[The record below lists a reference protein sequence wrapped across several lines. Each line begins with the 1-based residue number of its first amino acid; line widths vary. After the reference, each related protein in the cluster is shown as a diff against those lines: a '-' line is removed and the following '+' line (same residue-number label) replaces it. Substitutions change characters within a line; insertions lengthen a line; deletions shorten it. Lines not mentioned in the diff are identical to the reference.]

1 MFLALRRSVSAKE
14 DTMTRL
20 GSLVFCAVSV
30 MGIAFHGC
38 GGGSS
43 GGGAGGSGAGGTVSA
58 GGALGTGGAG
68 SGLGGTGV
76 VAAIVPVDN
85 AVTGWVLDPSEPKV
99 AGKVAAIATTQTA
112 AVDLI
117 DGGADPF
124 YGASFAPT
132 VFAWQNY
139 MNSTVNPPDGYTL
152 ILYVLQMPSV
162 AQATALYDSLVD
174 GTHSLYSTNT
184 WTDASVGD
192 KARITNSGTD
202 WWINFRKGTYYSQ
215 VRLTYAEKTDLA
227 GKQATIDFALAVAA
241 KM

>member
-1 MFLALRRSVSAKE
+1 MA
-14 DTMTRL
+14 
-20 GSLVFCAVSV
+20 
-30 MGIAFHGC
+30 
-38 GGGSS
+38 
-43 GGGAGGSGAGGTVSA
+43 
-58 GGALGTGGAG
+58 
-68 SGLGGTGV
+68 
-76 VAAIVPVDN
+76 N
-85 AVTGWVLDPSEPKV
+85 
-99 AGKVAAIATTQTA
+99 KVAAIATTQTA

-124 YGASFAPT
+124 YNASFAPT

-152 ILYVLQMPSV
+152 KLYVLLMPSA

-184 WTDASVGD
+184 WTDMSPAIGD
-192 KARITNSGTD
+192 KSRITNSGTD
-202 WWINFRKGTYYSQ
+202 WWINFRKGVYYCE

-227 GKQATIDFALAVAA
+227 GQKQTSDFATAVAL